1 MKKITGTSEVVKLM
15 GAMLC
20 LGMLLAMPVRSL
32 AGLAELPD
40 MAYKTNSTMSE
51 NLKSLV
57 GKKVNVTLAS
67 GNTFSGTVKVVG
79 KGFLHLEKLEG
90 KEYFDALIR
99 LEEISAID
107 ARFRD
112 YQR

>member
-1 MKKITGTSEVVKLM
+1 MKTIGGANQVVKLM
-15 GAMLC
+15 RVATAVGLI
-20 LGMLLAMPVRSL
+20 LAFSGKVE
-32 AGLAELPD
+32 AGLVELPD
-40 MAYKTNSTMSE
+40 MAYKINSTMGE
-51 NLKSLV
+51 NLKALV
-57 GKKVNVTLAS
+57 GKKVNITLAS
-67 GNTFSGTVKVVG
+67 GTTFSGTVKAVG
-79 KGFLHLEKLEG
+79 KSFLHLEKLEG